1 MTSDQQV
8 KSGKDPVRK
17 WTFILLALC
26 IVLTILYLIADRK
39 TPFTTQARV
48 HAYVVPVASQ
58 VSGNVIKVDVGN
70 NQLVAAGQL
79 LFQVDPGTYQFAVDS
94 AEAALQNSLQSV
106 AAGVANVATA
116 EANVDSARAAMI
128 RSSQDAK
135 RMSNIREEDPGAIS
149 ERRLQSAEAS
159 LAASKGQFAAAESA
173 LESARSALGSTD
185 ENNAQIQ
192 QAKSALNKAR
202 LDLQRTT
209 ITAPSDGLI
218 TDLRIDQGNFAAAG
232 APLMTFVAIHDTW
245 IQADLTEN
253 NLGRVDVGDR
263 VEISFDL
270 WPGKI
275 YKGKVRQTGYGVQVA
290 SNALGSLPTIENQRD
305 WLRDAQRFP
314 VVIDFDKD
322 GFEASDLR
330 VGSQASVIVYT
341 GENWLMNLL
350 GKFYIRVHAL
360 LSYAY

>member
-1 MTSDQQV
+1 MTSEQ
-8 KSGKDPVRK
+8 KTKAAKDPVRK
-17 WTFILLALC
+17 WTFIVLALC
-26 IVLTILYLIADRK
+26 IVLTILYLLADRK

-48 HAYVVPVASQ
+48 HAYVVPIASQ
-58 VSGNVIKVDVGN
+58 VSGNVIKVEVEN
-70 NQLVAAGQL
+70 NQKVAAGQL
-79 LFQVDPGTYQFAVDS
+79 LFQVDPSSYELAVDS
-94 AEAALQNSLQSV
+94 AGAALQTTLQSV
-106 AAGVANVATA
+106 QAGVSNVAA
-116 EANVDSARAAMI
+116 AAANVDSARAAMV
-128 RSSQDAK
+128 RSQQDAG
-135 RMSNIREEDPGAIS
+135 RMRRIREEDPGAIS
-149 ERRLQSAEAS
+149 ERRLQSAEAT
-159 LAASKGQFAAAESA
+159 LTASRGQLAAAESA
-173 LESARSALGSTD
+173 EEAARNALGSTD

-218 TDLRIDQGNFAAAG
+218 TDLRVDQGNFAAAG

-263 VEISFDL
+263 VEITFDL

-314 VVIDFDKD
+314 VVIEFDKD
-322 GFEASDLR
+322 DFEASDLR